1 MKAVDITDRVAWLWD
16 YFNKMLD
23 KRLDRI
29 SALSGV
35 ERERLIPINPAD
47 WIERNKY
54 QIIRGYEYRKIAD
67 WIEKSKEDGIYLISP
82 LDDVGGEDGVF
93 LLPNRKKAP
102 TSVSLVPWLLFY
114 DAFAFVVMLCLVVEN
129 TFFTCIGVTI
139 YAEVAAGVVH
149 SDVLAYHTTT
159 NLALTSVFHLS
170 CLHGDR
176 RKLSEHVTLRPFEG
190 V

>member
-1 MKAVDITDRVAWLWD
+1 MRSTISLANREAEGRKDGGPFFELRFHVSLLTLIAFFIGDAVVT
-16 YFNKMLD
+16 
-23 KRLDRI
+23 
-29 SALSGV
+29 
-35 ERERLIPINPAD
+35 
-47 WIERNKY
+47 
-54 QIIRGYEYRKIAD
+54 
-67 WIEKSKEDGIYLISP
+67 

-170 CLHGDR
+170 CLLGDR